1 MRIAVVGAGIA
12 GLGAAHALRR
22 VHDVEVF
29 ERDARAGG
37 HANTVTVPRPGGGE
51 LHLDTGFL
59 VHNEHNYPRLSRL
72 FRELGVGVQDSEMS
86 FAVSCPTSGFEY
98 SAVRLWS
105 QPRAVLNPAVLGLF
119 REVIRFLRTGQSALE
134 ERHAAS
140 TLDDYVT
147 SEGYSRRF
155 RDLYLVPF
163 ASALWSTAPAQTL
176 AFPVSY
182 AVRFFQNHG
191 LLGFRRHQWR
201 TVAGGSRS
209 YVAAITAPLG
219 ERLHLGTPVRSVTRD
234 ADGVEVRTADDVA
247 HRFDAVVIGAH
258 APQALAML
266 ADADDLER
274 EVLGAFRTTI
284 NSTVLHTDVSLLPRT
299 PASRASWNYLID
311 DLREPSLRP
320 TVTYYL
326 NKLQRIEGPEHYC
339 VTLNRD
345 DRIAEDRVIRRLEYA
360 HPLYTFASL
369 AAQERL
375 PGLDGRRRTYFCGAY
390 HGVGFHEDGLAAG
403 QRVAGQLGAPW

>member
-1 MRIAVVGAGIA
+1 MRVAVIGAGIA
-12 GLGAAHALRR
+12 GLGAAHALAR
-22 VHDVEVF
+22 VHEVEVF
-29 ERDARAGG
+29 ERDSRPGG

-59 VHNEHNYPRLSRL
+59 VHNEHNYPLLSRL

-86 FAVSCPTSGFEY
+86 FAVSSPSTGLEY

-105 QPRAVLNPAVLGLF
+105 QPRALLNPTVLGLF
-119 REVIRFLRTGQSALE
+119 REVVRFLRSGHDALE
-134 ERHAAS
+134 ERHAGS
-140 TLDDYVT
+140 TLDDYVAI
-147 SEGYSRRF
+147 EGYSRRF

-201 TVAGGSRS
+201 TVTGGSRS

-219 ERLHLGTPVRSVTRD
+219 ERLHLGAPVRAVTRD

-247 HRFDAVVIGAH
+247 RRFDAVVIAAH

-266 ADADDLER
+266 TDADARER

-284 NSTVLHTDVSLLPRT
+284 NSAVLHTDTRLLPRR

-311 DLREPSLRP
+311 PDAHASPQP

-326 NKLQRIEGPEHYC
+326 NKLQKIEGPEHYC

-345 DRIAEDRVIRRLEYA
+345 DRIAQERVIRRVEYA
-360 HPLYTFASL
+360 HPLYTFESL
-369 AAQERL
+369 AAQDKL
-375 PGLDGRRRTYFCGAY
+375 PSLNGRRRTYYCGAY

-403 QRVAGQLGAPW
+403 LRAADLLGAPW

>member
-1 MRIAVVGAGIA
+1 MRVAVIGSGIA
-12 GLGAAHALRR
+12 GLGAARALSRLHE
-22 VHDVEVF
+22 VVVF
-29 ERDARAGG
+29 ERETRPGG
-37 HANTVTVPRPGGGE
+37 HANTVTIPRPGGGD

-59 VHNEHNYPRLSRL
+59 VHNEHNYPLLSRL
-72 FRELGVGVQDSEMS
+72 FRELGVRVQDAEMS
-86 FAVSCPTSGFEY
+86 FAVSCAATGIEY

-105 QPRAVLNPAVLGLF
+105 QPRALRNPAVLGLM
-119 REVIRFLRTGQSALE
+119 REVIRFLRSGHDALE
-134 ERHAAS
+134 ERHARS
-140 TLDDYVT
+140 TLDDYVAI
-147 SEGYSRRF
+147 EGYSRRF

-163 ASALWSTAPAQTL
+163 AAALWSTAPEKTL

-201 TVAGGSRS
+201 TVVGGSRS
-209 YVAAITAPLG
+209 YVAALTAPLG
-219 ERLHLGTPVRSVTRD
+219 ERLRLGAPVRGVARD

-247 HRFDAVVIGAH
+247 HRFDAVVVATH

-266 ADADDLER
+266 TDADEHER
-274 EVLGAFRTTI
+274 AVLGAFQTTR
-284 NSTVLHTDVSLLPRT
+284 NSVVLHTDPSLLPRR

-311 DLREPSLRP
+311 DPGRPSPLP

-326 NKLQRIEGPEHYC
+326 NKLQGIDGPEHYC

-360 HPLYTFASL
+360 HPLYTFESL
-369 AAQERL
+369 AAQRRL
-375 PGLDGRRRTYFCGAY
+375 PSLDGRRRTYFCGAY
-390 HGVGFHEDGLAAG
+390 HGVGFHEDGLASGLRAAG
-403 QRVAGQLGAPW
+403 RLGAPW

>member
-1 MRIAVVGAGIA
+1 MRVAVVGAGIA
-12 GLGAAHALRR
+12 GLGAAHALSRA
-22 VHDVEVF
+22 HDVQVF
-29 ERDARAGG
+29 ERDLRAGG
-37 HANTVTVPRPGGGE
+37 HANTVTVARPGGGE

-59 VHNEHNYPRLSRL
+59 VHNEHNYPLLSRL
-72 FRELGVGVQDSEMS
+72 FRELGVRVQDSDMS
-86 FAVSCPTSGFEY
+86 FAVSCPSSGLEY

-105 QPRAVLNPAVLGLF
+105 QPRTLLDPVVRGLF
-119 REVIRFLRTGQSALE
+119 REIVRFLRTGQNALE
-134 ERHAAS
+134 ERHLRS

-147 SEGYSRRF
+147 HEGYSRRF

-201 TVAGGSRS
+201 TVTGGSRS

-219 ERLHLGTPVRSVTRD
+219 DRLRLGAAVRAVTRD
-234 ADGVEVRTADDVA
+234 ADGVQVRTADDVA
-247 HRFDAVVIGAH
+247 HRFDAVVIAAH

-266 ADADDLER
+266 SDADER
-274 EVLGAFRTTI
+274 ERSVLGAFGTTV
-284 NSTVLHTDVSLLPRT
+284 NSAVLHTDESLLPRRA
-299 PASRASWNYLID
+299 ASRGSWNYLID
-311 DLREPSLRP
+311 DPGRPSPLP

-326 NKLQRIEGPEHYC
+326 NKLQKLEGPEHYC

-345 DRIAEDRVIRRLEYA
+345 ERIAEDRVIHRVEYA
-360 HPLYTFASL
+360 HPLYTFDSL

-375 PGLDGRRRTYFCGAY
+375 PSLAGRRRTYFCGAY
-390 HGVGFHEDGLAAG
+390 HGVGFHEDGLASGLRAAAG
-403 QRVAGQLGAPW
+403 LGAPW

>member
-1 MRIAVVGAGIA
+1 MRVAVIGAGIA
-12 GLGAAHALRR
+12 GLGAAHALSR

-29 ERDARAGG
+29 ERDTRPGG
-37 HANTVTVPRPGGGE
+37 HANTITIPRPGGGE

-59 VHNEHNYPRLSRL
+59 VHNERNYPLLSRL
-72 FRELGVGVQDSEMS
+72 FRELGVQVQDSEMS
-86 FAVSCPTSGFEY
+86 FAVSCPSSGLEY

-105 QPRAVLNPAVLGLF
+105 QPRALVNPAVLALF
-119 REVIRFLRTGQSALE
+119 REVIRFLRNGHNALE
-134 ERHAAS
+134 ERHARS
-140 TLDDYVT
+140 TLDDYVAA
-147 SEGYSRRF
+147 EGYSRRF

-201 TVAGGSRS
+201 TVTGGSRS
-209 YVAAITAPLG
+209 YVSAITAPLG
-219 ERLHLGTPVRSVTRD
+219 ERLRLGAEVRAITRD

-266 ADADDLER
+266 SDADER
-274 EVLGAFRTTI
+274 ERAVLGAFRTTI
-284 NSTVLHTDVSLLPRT
+284 NSTVLHTDVSLLPRR
-299 PASRASWNYLID
+299 PAAWASWNYLID
-311 DLREPSLRP
+311 DPVQPSPQP

-345 DRIAEDRVIRRLEYA
+345 DRIAEDRIIHRVEYA
-360 HPLYTFASL
+360 HPLYTFESL

-375 PGLDGRRRTYFCGAY
+375 PSLDARRRTWFCGAY
-390 HGVGFHEDGLAAG
+390 HGVGFHEDGLASGLRAAAG
-403 QRVAGQLGAPW
+403 LGASW

>member
-1 MRIAVVGAGIA
+1 MRVAVIGAGIA
-12 GLGAAHALRR
+12 GLGAAHALAR

-29 ERDARAGG
+29 ERDTRPGG

-59 VHNEHNYPRLSRL
+59 VHNERNYPLLSRL
-72 FRELGVGVQDSEMS
+72 FRELGVAVRDSDMS
-86 FAVSCPTSGFEY
+86 FAVSCPSTGFEY
-98 SAVRLWS
+98 SAVRLWA
-105 QPRAVLNPAVLGLF
+105 QPRTLVNPAVLGLF
-119 REVIRFLRTGQSALE
+119 REVIRFLRTGRDALE

-147 SEGYSRRF
+147 AEGYSRRF

-163 ASALWSTAPAQTL
+163 ASALWSTAPAETL
-176 AFPVSY
+176 AFPASY
-182 AVRFFQNHG
+182 AVRFFDNHG

-201 TVAGGSRS
+201 TVTGGSRT
-209 YVAAITAPLG
+209 YVEAISAPLR
-219 ERLHLGTPVRSVTRD
+219 ERLRLGAEVRAVTRD

-247 HRFDAVVIGAH
+247 HRFDAVVIASH

-266 ADADDLER
+266 TDADARER
-274 EVLGAFRTTI
+274 EVLAAFRTTR
-284 NSTVLHTDVSLLPRT
+284 NSTVLHTDARLLPRR

-311 DLREPSLRP
+311 DPAAPSALP

-326 NKLQRIEGPEHYC
+326 NKLQGIEGPEHYC

-345 DRIAEDRVIRRLEYA
+345 DHIAEDRVLHRVEYS

-375 PGLDGRRRTYFCGAY
+375 PTLEGRRRTHFCGAY
-390 HGVGFHEDGLAAG
+390 HGYGFHEDGLASGLRA
-403 QRVAGQLGAPW
+403 AAALGAPW